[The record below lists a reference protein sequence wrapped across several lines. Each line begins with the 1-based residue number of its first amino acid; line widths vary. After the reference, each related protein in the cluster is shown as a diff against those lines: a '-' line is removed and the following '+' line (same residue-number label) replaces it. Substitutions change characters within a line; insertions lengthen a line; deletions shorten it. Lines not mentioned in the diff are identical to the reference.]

1 MPNANRRTCQSL
13 VHTER
18 RRFGVT
24 LGLKRVVDIF
34 VIIIICLAVATF
46 IFAQKSSHGLWLG
59 GPLLFVE
66 GWACSG
72 CWALR
77 SHPACIDENESSD

>member
-1 MPNANRRTCQSL
+1 
-13 VHTER
+13 
-18 RRFGVT
+18 
-24 LGLKRVVDIF
+24 
-34 VIIIICLAVATF
+34 VATF